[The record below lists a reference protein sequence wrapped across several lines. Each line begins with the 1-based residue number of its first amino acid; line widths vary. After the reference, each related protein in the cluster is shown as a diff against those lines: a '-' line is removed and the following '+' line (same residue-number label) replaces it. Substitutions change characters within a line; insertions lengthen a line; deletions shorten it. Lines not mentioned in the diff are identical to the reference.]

1 MKQIIVSLVLAC
13 IVTSVFAQKENEEKQ
28 KGFKKENLF
37 AGGSITASF
46 YSGGTILG
54 ANPFFGYKLA
64 NPIDVGVAFNYTYM
78 SARDYIDFNDK
89 YNQNVLGPGVFTRIY
104 PLRFLFL
111 EGQFEH
117 NFTNIKYTDGQGV
130 QYPTTHEDANSFLVG
145 GGIAEGRRPGSNTF
159 FYISLLFDVL
169 KNPNSPYV
177 QNVYEGN
184 VLVRT
189 DMIPILRAGINIAL
203 FQGKNKHTENN
214 NNNNYDRNNGHRQP
228 RYYND

>member
-89 YNQNVLGPGVFTRIY
+89 YNQNVLGPGVFTRI
-104 PLRFLFL
+104 
-111 EGQFEH
+111 
-117 NFTNIKYTDGQGV
+117 
-130 QYPTTHEDANSFLVG
+130 
-145 GGIAEGRRPGSNTF
+145 
-159 FYISLLFDVL
+159 
-169 KNPNSPYV
+169 
-177 QNVYEGN
+177 
-184 VLVRT
+184 
-189 DMIPILRAGINIAL
+189 
-203 FQGKNKHTENN
+203 
-214 NNNNYDRNNGHRQP
+214 
-228 RYYND
+228 